1 MPVPTLLGVIEG
13 LLHPP
18 IDLLH
23 LEAMAGNPHAGA
35 YSPLR
40 VRGIRNVDAHGIFWN
55 VHFAPA
61 GYGLTVNNVGNTY
74 DRPVIEIREFET
86 ILDLTLVS
94 SPVFASAA
102 AQGIYLFTGET
113 PQAVNLQMP
122 PGLTIDLSWLVF
134 F

>member
-1 MPVPTLLGVIEG
+1 MPVPTLLGIIEG

-23 LEAMAGNPHAGA
+23 LEAMAGNPHSGA